1 MATFSTNLRLTLPAD
16 GEYAGSWG
24 QVTNNNL
31 GTLLEQAVSGYQ
43 TQLMATGA
51 DTTLTIGDGSGTG
64 INNTARNM
72 YLELY
77 GTLTAP
83 QTLIVPNNK
92 KLYYIYNNTTNGKD
106 VIVRNFSSSLGVT
119 VPNGKRVSL
128 VCDGSNVVTAAN
140 YFPVFS
146 TAAIDGTPIGGTT
159 ASTGAFTTLSATGSF
174 TGVSAV
180 FSSTLSAT
188 TITGTSFVGTGTT
201 LTDLNATNITTGT
214 LPDARL
220 SGTVTKYTDATAN
233 FTGNLQIGGIAV
245 GYKNIPV
252 SSNTTGTLVAGDVGK
267 QLVVTTG
274 QIVPTG
280 VFNAGDV
287 IMVVN
292 NSAAS
297 ITLTTSAVTAYL
309 SGVNTARTSITI
321 ATRGQ
326 ATINFIAAGTCFITG
341 AGVT

>member
-1 MATFSTNLRLTLPAD
+1 MATFSTNLRLTLPAP

-24 QVTNNNL
+24 DVTNNNL
-31 GTLLEQAVSGYQ
+31 GILLEQAVSGYQ

-64 INNTARNM
+64 INNSARNM
-72 YLELY
+72 YLELT
-77 GTLTAP
+77 GILTAA
-83 QTLIVPNNK
+83 QNLIVPNNK
-92 KLYYIYNNTTNGKD
+92 KLYYVYNNTTNGFA
-106 VIVRNFSSSLGVT
+106 VVVRNSSSSLGIT

-128 VCDGSNVVTAAN
+128 VCDGANVVPAAN

-146 TAAIDGTPIGGTT
+146 TAAIDGTPIGTTT
-159 ASTGAFTTLSATGSF
+159 AAAGAFTTLSATGAL

-180 FSSTLSAT
+180 FSSTLAAT
-188 TITGTSFVGTGTT
+188 TITGTTFVGDGAALTG
-201 LTDLNATNITTGT
+201 LNATNLTTGT

-220 SGTVTKYTDATAN
+220 AATVAKYADATAN
-233 FTGNLQIGGIAV
+233 FTGTLQTSGIAV
-245 GYKNIPV
+245 GYKNIPL
-252 SSNTTGTLVAGDVGK
+252 SSNATGTLVAGDVGK
-267 QLVVTTG
+267 QLVVSTG

-280 VFNAGDV
+280 VFNAGDI

-309 SGVNTARTSITI
+309 GGVNTVRPSITI

-326 ATINFIAAGTCFITG
+326 ASINFVAAGTCFISG
-341 AGVT
+341 AGVS